1 MVTATQVGRQLG
13 VSFPTAN
20 HALATLVRAG
30 VVRQPGSRRNRIFVA
45 DDVIRVLE
53 GRAAAPPDRQGPP

>member
-1 MVTATQVGRQLG
+1 VVTATQVGRQLG

-30 VVRQPGSRRNRIFVA
+30 VLREPGSRRNRIFVA
-45 DDVIRVLE
+45 DEVIRVLE
-53 GRAAAPPDRQGPP
+53 GRAAPSPHRQGPP